1 MMEFSELISGIE
13 DFGKSHLSYWGNALA
28 GEVGELC
35 NIIKKLERD
44 GVIKTFNYLTESNVR
59 EGTHVSE
66 LITKPLYDVIGAE
79 LADIFIYLVLTAK
92 QFPDLCLESAI
103 RNKIEKVKQR
113 RKNDV

>member
-44 GVIKTFNYLTESNVR
+44 GLIKTLNWLTGQDAKEHTQFD
-59 EGTHVSE
+59 G
-66 LITKPLYDVIGAE
+66 DVLNEYVGDE
-79 LADIFIYLVLTAK
+79 LADIFIYLILTAK

-113 RKNDV
+113 RRLKTND